1 MERFAERAIA
11 EAERAGDETTI
22 GKVRYVLSRERFYTG
37 RYAEGLEQA
46 RTAVA
51 TLEATEE
58 WWWLGHA
65 LGWEA
70 INLNHLGEFDLA
82 LRDVER
88 MTAIGRER
96 QDPRLQS
103 YSAQLS
109 GCIHMMRG
117 DWEAAIANCAASLES
132 SPDLLYSSHAMGWLG
147 LAHRETGDHARAI
160 VLLEQSVALLTEFRF
175 RRLACVCAGFLA
187 GAYRLAGRTDE
198 AREAAEGALLL
209 SDELR
214 YPWSIGLARRELGRI
229 DIAAGDLLG
238 AERHLGGGTGG
249 ARGSRDRVRS
259 RGHAPRPRR
268 ARPPP
273 GRARAAARHLGAC
286 REALAALGAPAYLER
301 AELLARQL
309 EGLWWGAEAAGERLA
324 DVGPP
329 SPEAEPGEA
338 ESRQDSPAPA

>member
-1 MERFAERAIA
+1 MERFAERSIA

-37 RYAEGLEQA
+37 RYAEGSS
-46 RTAVA
+46 RPGPRSRRRGDRGVVVA
-51 TLEATEE
+51 
-58 WWWLGHA
+58 GHA

-147 LAHRETGDHARAI
+147 LAHRETGDHA
-160 VLLEQSVALLTEFRF
+160 
-175 RRLACVCAGFLA
+175 
-187 GAYRLAGRTDE
+187 
-198 AREAAEGALLL
+198 
-209 SDELR
+209 
-214 YPWSIGLARRELGRI
+214 
-229 DIAAGDLLG
+229 
-238 AERHLGGGTGG
+238 
-249 ARGSRDRVRS
+249 
-259 RGHAPRPRR
+259 
-268 ARPPP
+268 
-273 GRARAAARHLGAC
+273 
-286 REALAALGAPAYLER
+286 
-301 AELLARQL
+301 
-309 EGLWWGAEAAGERLA
+309 
-324 DVGPP
+324 
-329 SPEAEPGEA
+329 
-338 ESRQDSPAPA
+338 